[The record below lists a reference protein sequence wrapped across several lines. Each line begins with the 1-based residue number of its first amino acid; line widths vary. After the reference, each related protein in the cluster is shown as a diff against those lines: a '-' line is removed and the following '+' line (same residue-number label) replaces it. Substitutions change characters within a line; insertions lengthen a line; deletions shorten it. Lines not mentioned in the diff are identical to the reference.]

1 MVGLKPP
8 EVPPTAAVKFFSAGT
23 AGCIADLVTFPL
35 DTAKVRLQIQ
45 GEVRIPRGAGTV
57 QYRGVLGT
65 LSTMVRTEGPR
76 SLYSGLA
83 AGLQRQMSFASIR
96 IGLYD
101 SVKQLY
107 TPKGAESAGLGAR
120 VLAGCTTGAVAVTCA
135 QPTDVVK
142 VRFQANGALPAGA
155 RRYSG
160 TVDAYCTIARE
171 EGVRGLWRGTLP
183 NIARNAIINCGELVT
198 YDLVKDALLR
208 AQLMTGEDGAGEG
221 THSRAPSPSPRRS
234 ALPCRQRPLPFRG
247 RLRRR
252 LLRHAGGVAGGR
264 GEDAV
269 HERRPRAVPQRAQL
283 PPRPADAGRPRRL
296 LQGVRPL
303 LPAARLLE
311 HRDVRL
317 LRAAA
322 ARHGAGTVL
331 TRPGPSRQRWRD
343 ARVNYINWRSG
354 GRAAMANAP
363 SPTETPERERRD
375 GRRNDEKV
383 SGEKFKVEKKE
394 KKNTGFFFS
403 SWEEQRFPAAAGP
416 SRGMRP
422 FLQFLP
428 INRPYGVRAQQGSLL
443 CFRGGFYFDL
453 LIEKGKSESKRG
465 ARSLPRVWRRGFPSR
480 MKYGHNRCPGG
491 GRCPL
496 RALSSV
502 SPPAHATKSRFSPV
516 LILKRL
522 RGGGG

>member
-142 VRFQANGALPAGA
+142 FRFQANGALPAGA

-171 EGVRGLWRGTLP
+171 EGVRGLWRGRDGVSPLSPKCTVCLTKLSLSDYLRSHAQLCPADTPPCHFVAAFGAGFCATLVASP
-183 NIARNAIINCGELVT
+183 VDVVKTRYMNAGPGQYRNVLSCL
-198 YDLVKDALLR
+198 LALLM
-208 AQLMTGEDGAGEG
+208 QDGLA
-221 THSRAPSPSPRRS
+221 
-234 ALPCRQRPLPFRG
+234 
-247 RLRRR
+247 
-252 LLRHAGGVAGGR
+252 
-264 GEDAV
+264 
-269 HERRPRAVPQRAQL
+269 
-283 PPRPADAGRPRRL
+283 
-296 LQGVRPL
+296 
-303 LPAARLLE
+303 
-311 HRDVRL
+311 
-317 LRAAA
+317 
-322 ARHGAGTVL
+322 
-331 TRPGPSRQRWRD
+331 
-343 ARVNYINWRSG
+343 
-354 GRAAMANAP
+354 
-363 SPTETPERERRD
+363 
-375 GRRNDEKV
+375 
-383 SGEKFKVEKKE
+383 
-394 KKNTGFFFS
+394 
-403 SWEEQRFPAAAGP
+403 
-416 SRGMRP
+416 
-422 FLQFLP
+422 
-428 INRPYGVRAQQGSLL
+428 
-443 CFRGGFYFDL
+443 GFY
-453 LIEKGKSESKRG
+453 KG
-465 ARSLPRVWRRGFPSR
+465 
-480 MKYGHNRCPGG
+480 
-491 GRCPL
+491 
-496 RALSSV
+496 
-502 SPPAHATKSRFSPV
+502 
-516 LILKRL
+516 
-522 RGGGG
+522 